1 MLMNNLASHK
11 DRNALTF
18 TLSSLFLA
26 TIVLGIGFKPDN
38 EQPEVLYSMEIIL
51 SKKSNLE
58 APEEA
63 DFLAQNNQL
72 GGGNQD
78 EKVRPQNI
86 TSATAQMAEG
96 ISQQHTEK
104 QTKNHLQQQKQQTI
118 NSKNEQLK
126 IEATDRPTEQK
137 QQQSKQEKETPEQKL
152 ARIERELAKKLEQ
165 YAKKPR
171 SKYISSSSKAYE
183 YAPYIHKWV
192 KKIERTGDLNYP
204 EKAKQKNFQGN
215 VMLTVGI
222 KKDGRVHEVKVIKS
236 SGYRFLDEA
245 AKHIVEL
252 AQPFDPL
259 PETKERVDILYITRT
274 WQFLPGHLL
283 RHK

>member
-1 MLMNNLASHK
+1 MNNLASHK